1 MQPIGPLMHEHRL
14 IERMIALLGGER
26 ERLER
31 GEDPDLRFID
41 HAVDFLRH
49 YADACHHGK
58 EEDILFREVLAKEG
72 MDEGFRELT
81 HRVAKEHVYGRE
93 LTAALDRAARASR
106 SGGGAE
112 SARDIM
118 DALRRL
124 GEFYPRHIRT
134 EDKEY
139 FHQIMRFFDA
149 DEQKAMLREFD
160 EFERRV
166 FHERYRQLVEEHE
179 KEMAVVSPRT
189 QGGKP

>member
-14 IERMIALLGGER
+14 IERMVALLGREL

-41 HAVDFLRH
+41 HAVDFIRH
-49 YADACHHGK
+49 YADVCHHGK

-72 MDEGFRELT
+72 MDEGLRELT
-81 HRVAKEHVYGRE
+81 HRLIKEHAYGRE
-93 LTAALDRAARASR
+93 LTASLDRAARECR
-106 SGGGAE
+106 SGGGVE
-112 SARDIM
+112 SVGGIM

-124 GEFYPRHIRT
+124 GEFYPRHIRS

-149 DEQKAMLREFD
+149 DEQEAMLREFD

-179 KEMAVVSPRT
+179 QEMAGVSP
-189 QGGKP
+189 